1 MGNKKNPK
9 DDLVNAEEFDYLLE
23 RLGCESWEELST
35 LEELTTLRELEEG
48 PHFDCVGGKEAF
60 FLYPKTASANL
71 WISENF
77 GISIWEIVG
86 YREYVLPVVEEDVVI
101 TLKAIL
107 EDGLSFSKTLH

>member
-1 MGNKKNPK
+1 MDNKKNPK
-9 DDLVNAEEFDYLLE
+9 GDLVNAEEFDYLLNL
-23 RLGCESWEELST
+23 LGYESWEEVWSYG
-35 LEELTTLRELEEG
+35 EEEG

-71 WISENF
+71 WISKNF
-77 GISIWEIVG
+77 GISINELVDS
-86 YREYVLPVVEEDVVI
+86 REFVLPVVEEDVVI

>member
-1 MGNKKNPK
+1 LGNKKNPK

-23 RLGCESWEELST
+23 RLGCESWEELS
-35 LEELTTLRELEEG
+35 TLRELEEG

-77 GISIWEIVG
+77 GISIWEIVDS
-86 YREYVLPVVEEDVVI
+86 REYVLPVVEEDVVI

>member
-1 MGNKKNPK
+1 MDNKKNPK
-9 DDLVNAEEFDYLLE
+9 DDLVDAEEIEDTLLQSF
-23 RLGCESWEELST
+23 GFESWEEIMASS
-35 LEELTTLRELEEG
+35 ELEEG

-60 FLYPKTASANL
+60 FLYPKTASAYL

-77 GISIWEIVG
+77 GIPIFEIVAAG
-86 YREYVLPVVEEDVVI
+86 NYVLPVVEEDVVI